1 MAHDRRSRPTAASL
15 RCHPP
20 PGVGPLAA
28 VAAPPTT
35 RARHFVLLAL
45 AALLTL
51 ATACTSTRP
60 PPAKPIETGIASWYG
75 GEFHGRRTASG
86 EVFDTH
92 QFTAA
97 HRTLAFGTVVEV
109 HNLDNGRRV
118 RVRINDRGPFV
129 RRRVIDLSYAAAKEL
144 GMIGPGTARVEL
156 TVIALGPGGPG
167 SPTGDGRY
175 TVQVA
180 AFAEPERA
188 EALYSRLLA
197 AYPDATVR
205 TDGTWHRVQVG
216 EFDRRRAAE
225 RLRREL
231 ARLGYTALVVTLR

>member
-1 MAHDRRSRPTAASL
+1 MAHDRRSRSTAA
-15 RCHPP
+15 
-20 PGVGPLAA
+20 
-28 VAAPPTT
+28 
-35 RARHFVLLAL
+35 RALLLAF
-45 AALLTL
+45 AALSTL
-51 ATACTSTRP
+51 VTACTSTRP
-60 PPAKPIETGIASWYG
+60 PPPVPNEVGIASWYG

-92 QFTAA
+92 QLTAA
-97 HRTLAFGTVVEV
+97 HRTLPFGTVVEV

-144 GMIGPGTARVEL
+144 GVVGPGTARVEL
-156 TVIALGPGGPG
+156 TVVALGPGTLPAPG
-167 SPTGDGRY
+167 GRY

-188 EALYSRLLA
+188 DALTSRLL
-197 AYPDATVR
+197 PTFPEATVR
-205 TDGTWHRVQVG
+205 SDGTWHRVQVG

-231 ARLGYTALVVTLR
+231 ARMGYAALVVTLR